1 MITDW
6 SGISFEYSFATKRPV
21 LFVNTKMK
29 VLNPNWDKIGCEP
42 IEITLRDEI
51 GISIEK
57 SDVEKVDE
65 YVADML
71 SKNSEFEEKIGVAL
85 HKAVYNVG
93 SAAKVGAK
101 YILGRLAGK
110 KSQSK

>member
-1 MITDW
+1 
-6 SGISFEYSFATKRPV
+6 
-21 LFVNTKMK
+21 MK

-51 GISIEK
+51 GVSIEK
-57 SDVEKVDE
+57 SDVAKVDE
-65 YVADML
+65 YVKDMFNK
-71 SKNSEFEEKIGVAL
+71 SGEFEEKIDAAL

-101 YILGRLAGK
+101 YILTRLADK
-110 KSQSK
+110 KHK